1 MPDPK
6 RGGKVLSGSTEGTLN
21 DQEQEDWP
29 GTLWGRSAGVEGM
42 AVGGPVEWLSVGGH
56 EPVGG
61 HCMDAS
67 ASKGEFVSEPEV
79 PSAPSGADMRQV
91 AVLASR
97 IRAALLFVLLDAVC
111 VLAGYGL
118 AEVAYFRDRAPEGY
132 LRHFAEFLVVAVLV
146 TLLSNRVFG
155 LYGRMWR
162 HAGADEARQLLLSM
176 STTLCVLIAFW
187 PLGHAVHVGLI
198 APIVV
203 IVGCM
208 FASAGMGVLRFHSR
222 LFAWQRGS
230 KRLGL
235 RVAVIGSRDTG
246 ASAVREMLRSPGAGL
261 VPVAV
266 FDDDPRAHGL
276 SLLGVP
282 VVGTIDDIPAAASR
296 YTIQQVL
303 LAIPSPPPEV
313 VERAL
318 RASETAGISMKILP
332 GVKEV
337 LNEPAHLAAIRQARE
352 PRIEDLLGRTPVPT
366 DLESVRRSVVGHRV
380 LVTGAGG
387 SIGSE
392 ICRQVSS
399 LEPSLL
405 VLLDHD
411 ETHLH
416 DTAAT
421 LTGPCEQALVD
432 VADRYA
438 VLEAFERFRP
448 EVVFHAAAHKHVP
461 VLEQHPLEA
470 ARTNVLGTLHVVDA
484 AAFVGTS
491 RFVQISTDKAVR
503 PSSVMGASKR
513 LAEQVVLA
521 HSPEG
526 AAYCTVRF
534 GNVLGSRGS
543 VIPTF
548 ARQIADGGPVTVTDP
563 RMTRFFMS
571 VEEAVQLVLQSSVLS
586 RGGEIFMLEM
596 GVPVRILDLAER
608 MIRLSGF
615 QVGID
620 VPIEITGVRPGEKLN
635 EVLSTP
641 EEEVLGTSHP
651 HINRL
656 VPCRAPELEF
666 ADELERLEEATA
678 RRDRSTVRELL
689 FTAGAGSA
697 LPAEDRVVEERVD
710 APQFTWPELT
720 SVERELELGAP
731 VAARVGRPESDADQ
745 VSA

>member
-1 MPDPK
+1 
-6 RGGKVLSGSTEGTLN
+6 
-21 DQEQEDWP
+21 
-29 GTLWGRSAGVEGM
+29 
-42 AVGGPVEWLSVGGH
+42 
-56 EPVGG
+56 
-61 HCMDAS
+61 
-67 ASKGEFVSEPEV
+67 
-79 PSAPSGADMRQV
+79 MRRV
-91 AVLASR
+91 AMFASR
-97 IRAALLFVLLDAVC
+97 IRAGIVFILLDSVC
-111 VLAGYGL
+111 VVAGFGL
-118 AEVAYFRDRAPEGY
+118 AEVAYFRDRAPAHYWE
-132 LRHFAEFLVVAVLV
+132 HFAEFLLVAIVV

-155 LYGRMWR
+155 LYGRIWR
-162 HAGADEARQLLLSM
+162 HAGADEARQLMLSAAV
-176 STTLCVLIAFW
+176 TLCVLIAFW
-187 PLGHAVHVGLI
+187 PVGRTLRVELVP
-198 APIVV
+198 PIVV
-203 IVGCM
+203 VVGCT
-208 FASAGMGVLRFHSR
+208 FSAAGMGVLRFHSR

-230 KRLGL
+230 KRVGL

-246 ASAVREMLRSPGAGL
+246 AAAIREMLRSPGAGL

-266 FDDDPRAHGL
+266 FDDDSRAHGL

-282 VVGTIDDIPAAASR
+282 VVGTIDDIPEAASR
-296 YTIQQVL
+296 FTIQQVL
-303 LAIPSPPPEV
+303 LAIPSPAPEL

-318 RASETAGISMKILP
+318 RASEIAGVSMKILP
-332 GVKEV
+332 GVQDM

-366 DLESVRRSVVGHRV
+366 DLESVRRSLTGHRV

-392 ICRQVSS
+392 ICRQIAG
-399 LEPSLL
+399 LDPALL

-421 LTGPCEQALVD
+421 VSGPCEQALVD
-432 VADRYA
+432 ITDRAAIFETFDRY
-438 VLEAFERFRP
+438 RP

-461 VLEQHPLEA
+461 VLEDHPSA
-470 ARTNVLGTLHVVDA
+470 AANTNVLGTRNVVDA
-484 AAFVGTS
+484 SAMVGAT

-513 LAEQVVLA
+513 LAEQIVLA
-521 HSPEG
+521 HAPKG

-548 ARQIADGGPVTVTDP
+548 ARQIAQGGPVTVTDA

-586 RGGEIFMLEM
+586 QGGEIFMLEM

-608 MIRLSGF
+608 MIRLSGC

-620 VPIEITGVRPGEKLN
+620 IPIEITGIRPGEKLN

-641 EEEVLGTSHP
+641 DEEMMGTSHP
-651 HINRL
+651 YINRL
-656 VPCRAPELEF
+656 VPIRARHDVFEEELEQ
-666 ADELERLEEATA
+666 LEAATVC
-678 RRDRSTVRELL
+678 RDQQKVRSLL
-689 FTAGAGSA
+689 FTAGIAPDQLAPDQLGTDQLGTDQLGTEQLGTETVAGVFEWAA
-697 LPAEDRVVEERVD
+697 LEG
-710 APQFTWPELT
+710 
-720 SVERELELGAP
+720 S
-731 VAARVGRPESDADQ
+731 ESDPDQ
-745 VSA
+745 VPA

>member
-1 MPDPK
+1 M
-6 RGGKVLSGSTEGTLN
+6 
-21 DQEQEDWP
+21 
-29 GTLWGRSAGVEGM
+29 
-42 AVGGPVEWLSVGGH
+42 
-56 EPVGG
+56 
-61 HCMDAS
+61 
-67 ASKGEFVSEPEV
+67 F
-79 PSAPSGADMRQV
+79 
-91 AVLASR
+91 ASR
-97 IRAALLFVLLDAVC
+97 IRAGIVFILLDSLC
-111 VLAGYGL
+111 VIAGYGL
-118 AEVAYFRDRAPEGY
+118 AEVAYFRNRAPAHY
-132 LRHFAEFLVVAVLV
+132 WMHFLEFLLVAVIV
-146 TLLSNRVFG
+146 TIACNRLFG

-162 HAGADEARQLLLSM
+162 HAGAEEARQLLLS
-176 STTLCVLIAFW
+176 TAVTLCVLIAFW
-187 PLGHAVHVGLI
+187 PIGRQLRVELVP
-198 APIVV
+198 PIVV
-203 IVGCM
+203 AVGCM
-208 FASAGMGVLRFHSR
+208 FSAGGMGVLRFHSR

-246 ASAVREMLRSPGAGL
+246 AAAIREMLRSPGAGL

-282 VVGTIDDIPAAASR
+282 VVGKIADIPEAADR

-303 LAIPSPPPEV
+303 LAIPSPGPEL

-318 RASETAGISMKILP
+318 RSSEIAGVSMKILP
-332 GVKEV
+332 GVQDM

-352 PRIEDLLGRTPVPT
+352 PQIEDLLGRTPVPT
-366 DLESVRRSVVGHRV
+366 DLESVRRSLAGRRV

-399 LEPSLL
+399 LDPELL

-416 DTAAT
+416 DTAAMV
-421 LTGPCEQALVD
+421 TGACHQALVD
-432 VADRYA
+432 IVDRA
-438 VLEAFERFRP
+438 AIFEAFERYQP
-448 EVVFHAAAHKHVP
+448 EIVFHAAAHKHVP
-461 VLEQHPLEA
+461 VLEEHPLEA
-470 ARTNVLGTLHVVDA
+470 ANTNVLGTLNVVDA
-484 AAFVGTS
+484 AVSVGAI

-513 LAEQVVLA
+513 LAEQTLLSR
-521 HSPEG
+521 SPEG

-548 ARQIADGGPVTVTDP
+548 ARQIAQGGPVTVTDA

-571 VEEAVQLVLQSSVLS
+571 VEEAVQLVLQSSALS
-586 RGGEIFMLEM
+586 HGGEIFMLEM

-608 MIRLSGF
+608 MIRLSGC

-620 VPIEITGVRPGEKLN
+620 IPIEIVGIRSGEKLN

-641 EEEVLGTSHP
+641 DEQILGTSHP
-651 HINRL
+651 YINRL
-656 VPCRAPELEF
+656 VPIKAPAALF
-666 ADELERLEEATA
+666 AAQLEELQDATL
-678 RRDRSTVRELL
+678 RRDRDVVRNLL
-689 FTAGAGSA
+689 FTAGVTDD
-697 LPAEDRVVEERVD
+697 LERAEPD
-710 APQFTWPELT
+710 APALDAGFDWPELDDAE
-720 SVERELELGAP
+720 SDLEIRGALS
-731 VAARVGRPESDADQ
+731 ARGGRPDSDSDQ
-745 VSA
+745 MSA

>member
-1 MPDPK
+1 
-6 RGGKVLSGSTEGTLN
+6 
-21 DQEQEDWP
+21 
-29 GTLWGRSAGVEGM
+29 
-42 AVGGPVEWLSVGGH
+42 
-56 EPVGG
+56 
-61 HCMDAS
+61 MDA
-67 ASKGEFVSEPEV
+67 ASKGVLVSQSEV
-79 PSAPSGADMRQV
+79 PGEVAPAGRDMRQV

-97 IRAALLFVLLDAVC
+97 IRAGIVFVLLDSCC
-111 VLAGYGL
+111 VIAGYGL
-118 AEVAYFRDRAPEGY
+118 AEVAYFRDRAPAHYWE
-132 LRHFAEFLVVAVLV
+132 HFAGFLLVAILV
-146 TLLSNRVFG
+146 SLLSNRLFG

-162 HAGADEARQLLLSM
+162 HAGADEARQLMLSM
-176 STTLCVLIAFW
+176 AVILCLLIAFW
-187 PLGHAVHVGLI
+187 PVGRTLRVELVP
-198 APIVV
+198 PIVV
-203 IVGCM
+203 VVGCM
-208 FASAGMGVLRFHSR
+208 FSAAGMGVLRFHSR

-246 ASAVREMLRSPGAGL
+246 AAAVREMLRSPGAGL

-282 VVGTIDDIPAAASR
+282 VVGAIADIPDAASR

-303 LAIPSPPPEV
+303 LAIPSPPPEL

-318 RASETAGISMKILP
+318 RASETAGVSMKILP
-332 GVKEV
+332 GVQDM
-337 LNEPAHLAAIRQARE
+337 LNEPAHLAAIRQARA

-366 DLESVRRSVVGHRV
+366 DLESVRRSIAGHRV

-392 ICRQVSS
+392 ICRQLAS
-399 LEPSLL
+399 LEPALL

-421 LTGPCEQALVD
+421 VSGACKQALVD
-432 VADRYA
+432 IGDRAA
-438 VLEAFERFRP
+438 VFEAFERYRP
-448 EVVFHAAAHKHVP
+448 QVVFHAAAHKHVP
-461 VLEQHPLEA
+461 VLEEHPLEA
-470 ARTNVLGTLHVVDA
+470 AKTNVLGTLNVVDA
-484 AAFVGTS
+484 SAIIGAT

-513 LAEQVVLA
+513 LAEQTVLA
-521 HSPEG
+521 RAPEG
-526 AAYCTVRF
+526 AAYCAVRF

-548 ARQIADGGPVTVTDP
+548 ARQIAQGGPVTVTDP

-586 RGGEIFMLEM
+586 SGGEIFMLEM

-608 MIRLSGF
+608 MIRLSGC

-620 VPIEITGVRPGEKLN
+620 IPIEISGIRSGEKLT
-635 EVLSTP
+635 EELSTP
-641 EEEVLGTSHP
+641 DEQVLGTSHP
-651 HINRL
+651 YINRL
-656 VPCRAPELEF
+656 VPIKAPADVFTAELE
-666 ADELERLEEATA
+666 ELETATD
-678 RRDRSTVRELL
+678 RRDRDRVRTLL
-689 FTAGAGSA
+689 FTAAATSEMI
-697 LPAEDRVVEERVD
+697 PADFDWSKLD
-710 APQFTWPELT
+710 AAET
-720 SVERELELGAP
+720 ELGLGGP
-731 VAARVGRPESDADQ
+731 VSAHIGPPESDANQ

>member
-1 MPDPK
+1 
-6 RGGKVLSGSTEGTLN
+6 
-21 DQEQEDWP
+21 
-29 GTLWGRSAGVEGM
+29 
-42 AVGGPVEWLSVGGH
+42 
-56 EPVGG
+56 
-61 HCMDAS
+61 MDAS
-67 ASKGEFVSEPEV
+67 AAQGDSGQPT
-79 PSAPSGADMRQV
+79 APAEATSSGTDMRRV
-91 AVLASR
+91 AMAASR
-97 IRAALLFVLLDAVC
+97 IRASIVFILLDAVC
-111 VLAGYGL
+111 VVAGFGL
-118 AEVAYFRDRAPEGY
+118 AEVAYFRDKAPAHYWE
-132 LRHFAEFLVVAVLV
+132 HFAGFLLVAVVV

-162 HAGADEARQLLLSM
+162 HAGSEEARQIVLS
-176 STTLCVLIAFW
+176 SATILCVLIAFW
-187 PLGHAVHVGLI
+187 PVGRALNVELVP
-198 APIVV
+198 PIVV
-203 IVGCM
+203 VVGCM
-208 FASAGMGVLRFHSR
+208 FSAAGQGVLRFHSR

-230 KRLGL
+230 KRMGL

-246 ASAVREMLRSPGAGL
+246 AAAIREMLRSPGAGL

-276 SLLGVP
+276 SVIGVP
-282 VVGTIDDIPAAASR
+282 VVGTIADLPEASSR

-303 LAIPSPPPEV
+303 LAIPSPSPDL

-318 RASETAGISMKILP
+318 LASEAAGVSMKILP
-332 GVKEV
+332 GVQDM
-337 LNEPAHLAAIRQARE
+337 LNEPAHVAALRQARE

-366 DLESVRRSVVGHRV
+366 DLESVRRSLTGHRV

-399 LEPSLL
+399 LDPALL

-416 DTAAT
+416 DAAAT
-421 LTGPCEQALVD
+421 LSGPCTQALVD
-432 VADRYA
+432 ITDRAA
-438 VLEAFERFRP
+438 VLEAFERYQP

-461 VLEQHPLEA
+461 VLEDHPSA
-470 ARTNVLGTLHVVDA
+470 AAKTNVLGTRNVVDGSVA
-484 AAFVGTS
+484 AGAS

-513 LAEQVVLA
+513 LAEQTVLA
-521 HSPEG
+521 HAPEG
-526 AAYCTVRF
+526 AAYRTVRF

-548 ARQIADGGPVTVTDP
+548 ARQIAQGGPVTVTDP

-571 VEEAVQLVLQSSVLS
+571 VEEAVQLVLQASVLS

-596 GVPVRILDLAER
+596 GQPVRILDLAER
-608 MIRLSGF
+608 MIRLSGC

-620 VPIEITGVRPGEKLN
+620 IPIEITGIRPGEKLN

-641 EEEVLGTSHP
+641 DEEVLPTSHP
-651 HINRL
+651 YINRL
-656 VPCRAPELEF
+656 VPIRADSELFESELAKLEASVGARDQGAVRSLLFNAALVPESTPAADATAP
-666 ADELERLEEATA
+666 ADEVIEVGFEWPKL
-678 RRDRSTVRELL
+678 
-689 FTAGAGSA
+689 
-697 LPAEDRVVEERVD
+697 VESKPD
-710 APQFTWPELT
+710 T
-720 SVERELELGAP
+720 
-731 VAARVGRPESDADQ
+731 DQ